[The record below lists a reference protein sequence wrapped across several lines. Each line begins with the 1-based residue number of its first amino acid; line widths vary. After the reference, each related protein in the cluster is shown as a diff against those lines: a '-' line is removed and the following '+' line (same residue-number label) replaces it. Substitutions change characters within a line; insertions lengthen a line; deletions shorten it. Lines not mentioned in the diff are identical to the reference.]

1 MCLGMRFAQ
10 IEFKAIIARVVTA
23 LSLAPCTSDDIAH
36 SGFWSARP
44 AAPLRIHARA
54 R

>member
-10 IEFKAIIARVVTA
+10 IEFKAIVARVISA
-23 LSLAPCTSDDIAH
+23 LRLSPCESGIIAH
-36 SGFWSARP
+36 AGFWSARP
-44 AAPLRIHARA
+44 AAPLRIRTQS